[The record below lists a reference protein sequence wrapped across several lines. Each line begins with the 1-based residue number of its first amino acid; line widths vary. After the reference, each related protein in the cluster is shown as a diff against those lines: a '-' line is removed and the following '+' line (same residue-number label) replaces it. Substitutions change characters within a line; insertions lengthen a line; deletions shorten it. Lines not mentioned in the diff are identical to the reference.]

1 MTATTEAPR
10 GGKAVFER
18 PHVFVEEGTPWCQGC
33 GYGAWSRALI
43 EEIERANPA
52 KLVAAA
58 DIACLEYMTEITP
71 GDTTYALHGR
81 AVSTVRGMKMAQPQ
95 AMAIAFQGDGG
106 MLNEGLNEVIHA
118 AASGQNILVILG
130 NNGVF
135 GDTGGQ
141 FTMGTP
147 MGHKSPTSPGGRNAQ
162 THGSPVPIC
171 DMLALLPGTAFIGRI
186 STHDP
191 AYVYRGQRVLR
202 RAIEVVMSNNGFT
215 FVECMTTC
223 PTGWRMTPVEAVKY
237 HEEVM
242 LKDRQMGILKDWDPA
257 TQPPVESPLP
267 RLGEVS

>member
-1 MTATTEAPR
+1 MTSTAEAPKT
-10 GGKAVFER
+10 GKVVFER
-18 PHVFVEEGTPWCQGC
+18 PHIFVEEGTPWCQGC
-33 GYGAWSRALI
+33 GYGAWSRAII

-58 DIACLEYMTEITP
+58 DIACLEYMHEIIP
-71 GDTTYALHGR
+71 GDITIALHGR
-81 AVSTVRGMKMAQPQ
+81 SVSTVRGMKMAQPD

-118 AASGQNILVILG
+118 AASGQNMLAILG

-141 FTMGTP
+141 FTMGAPIGLKT
-147 MGHKSPTSPGGRNAQ
+147 PTSPTGRNQA
-162 THGSPVPIC
+162 THGSPIPIC
-171 DMLALLPGTAFIGRI
+171 EMLALLPGTAFVGRI

-202 RAIEVVMSNNGFT
+202 RAMEVVMSGAGFA

-242 LKDRQMGILKDWDPA
+242 LRDKPVGIIKDWDPA
-257 TQPPVESPLP
+257 THPAVEAPLP
-267 RLGEVS
+267 KLS